1 MKAQLR
7 VSEAARLVGV
17 SPSTLRAW
25 ESAGLV
31 TPTRQGRY
39 RRFSP
44 GDVKD
49 LQRIAALRAQGFSA
63 AAIRTMLPKPG
74 GGGGTRGGEVGG
86 GGTRG
91 GGMRGGGTRSGGMR
105 GGGTRSGG
113 MREGGTRS
121 GVREG
126 GSLGEKL
133 RAARRRR
140 GLSLREASGLAG
152 LSVSHLSAIE
162 RGTRNISLAGL
173 QRLAVALGISVSDL
187 FGSSSG
193 SGRLVHA
200 GRRPVLDTGDRRVRV
215 ESLAVGAQL
224 LEPHLYVVQP
234 GGGSEGSYQ
243 HDGEEMVY
251 VLQGE
256 VEFWL
261 NELER
266 HVVRAGDCLTFP
278 SSLRHRWRNS
288 GAGRLE
294 MLWVNTPI
302 TF

>member
-1 MKAQLR
+1 VKAQLR
-7 VSEAARLVGV
+7 VSEAAQLVGV

-31 TPTRQGRY
+31 TPSRQGRY

-44 GDVKD
+44 RDVKD
-49 LQRIAALRAQGFSA
+49 LQQIAALRAQGFSA
-63 AAIRTMLPKPG
+63 AAIRIMLPRRD
-74 GGGGTRGGEVGG
+74 GTPAGRGRALPQSTAPAGQ
-86 GGTRG
+86 
-91 GGMRGGGTRSGGMR
+91 
-105 GGGTRSGG
+105 
-113 MREGGTRS
+113 
-121 GVREG
+121 
-126 GSLGEKL
+126 SLGGKL

-140 GLSLREASGLAG
+140 GLSLREASRLAG

-162 RGTRNISLAGL
+162 RSTRNISLAGL

-193 SGRLVHA
+193 SGGRLVHA
-200 GRRPVLDTGDRRVRV
+200 GQRPVLDTGDRRVRV

-224 LEPHLYVVQP
+224 LEPHLYLVQP
-234 GGGSEGSYQ
+234 GGGSEGSYH

-261 NELER
+261 NETER

-278 SSLRHRWRNS
+278 SSLRHRWRNC

>member
-1 MKAQLR
+1 
-7 VSEAARLVGV
+7 
-17 SPSTLRAW
+17 
-25 ESAGLV
+25 
-31 TPTRQGRY
+31 
-39 RRFSP
+39 
-44 GDVKD
+44 
-49 LQRIAALRAQGFSA
+49 
-63 AAIRTMLPKPG
+63 
-74 GGGGTRGGEVGG
+74 VGG

-91 GGMRGGGTRSGGMR
+91 GG
-105 GGGTRSGG
+105 
-113 MREGGTRS
+113 
-121 GVREG
+121 VREG
-126 GSLGEKL
+126 GSLAEKL
-133 RAARRRR
+133 HAARRRR

-200 GRRPVLDTGDRRVRV
+200 GRGPVLDTGDRRVRI

-234 GGGSEGSYQ
+234 GGGSEGSYH

-251 VLQGE
+251 VLRGE

-278 SSLRHRWRNS
+278 SSLRHRWRNC
-288 GAGRLE
+288 GAERLE

>member
-7 VSEAARLVGV
+7 VSEAAQLVGV

-25 ESAGLV
+25 ESSGLV
-31 TPTRQGRY
+31 TPSRQGRY

-44 GDVKD
+44 GDVKR

-63 AAIRTMLPKPG
+63 AAIRTMLPK
-74 GGGGTRGGEVGG
+74 RGGVSR
-86 GGTRG
+86 T
-91 GGMRGGGTRSGGMR
+91 
-105 GGGTRSGG
+105 
-113 MREGGTRS
+113 
-121 GVREG
+121 

-133 RAARRRR
+133 RSARRRR

-162 RGTRNISLAGL
+162 RGARNISLAGL

-224 LEPHLYVVQP
+224 LEPHLYVVRP
-234 GGGSEGSYQ
+234 GGGSEGSYH

-251 VLQGE
+251 VLRGE

-278 SSLRHRWRNS
+278 SSLRHRWRNC
-288 GAGRLE
+288 GAERLE

>member
-7 VSEAARLVGV
+7 MSEAAQLVGV

-25 ESAGLV
+25 ESSGLV
-31 TPTRQGRY
+31 TPSRQGRY

-44 GDVKD
+44 SDVKR

-63 AAIRTMLPKPG
+63 AAIRTMLPK
-74 GGGGTRGGEVGG
+74 RGAVGG

-91 GGMRGGGTRSGGMR
+91 GG
-105 GGGTRSGG
+105 
-113 MREGGTRS
+113 
-121 GVREG
+121 VREG
-126 GSLGEKL
+126 GSLAEKL
-133 RAARRRR
+133 HAARRRR

-162 RGTRNISLAGL
+162 RGTRNVSLAGL

-200 GRRPVLDTGDRRVRV
+200 GRGPVLDTGDRRVRI

-234 GGGSEGSYQ
+234 GGGSEGSYH

-251 VLQGE
+251 VLRGE

-278 SSLRHRWRNS
+278 SSLRHRWRNC
-288 GAGRLE
+288 GAERLE

>member
-1 MKAQLR
+1 
-7 VSEAARLVGV
+7 
-17 SPSTLRAW
+17 
-25 ESAGLV
+25 V
-31 TPTRQGRY
+31 TPSRQGRY

-44 GDVKD
+44 SDVKR

-63 AAIRTMLPKPG
+63 AAIRTMLPN
-74 GGGGTRGGEVGG
+74 RGGAVGG

-91 GGMRGGGTRSGGMR
+91 GG
-105 GGGTRSGG
+105 
-113 MREGGTRS
+113 
-121 GVREG
+121 VREG
-126 GSLGEKL
+126 GSLAEKL
-133 RAARRRR
+133 HAARRRR

-200 GRRPVLDTGDRRVRV
+200 GRGPVLDTGDRRVRI

-234 GGGSEGSYQ
+234 GGGSEGSYH

-251 VLQGE
+251 VLRGE

-278 SSLRHRWRNS
+278 SSLRHRWRNC
-288 GAGRLE
+288 GAERLE

>member
-7 VSEAARLVGV
+7 VSEAAQLVGV

-44 GDVKD
+44 SDVKD

-63 AAIRTMLPKPG
+63 AAIRTMLPK
-74 GGGGTRGGEVGG
+74 
-86 GGTRG
+86 RG
-91 GGMRGGGTRSGGMR
+91 GGAGG
-105 GGGTRSGG
+105 
-113 MREGGTRS
+113 
-121 GVREG
+121 G
-126 GSLGEKL
+126 GSLGDKL

-140 GLSLREASGLAG
+140 GLSLREASSLAG

-162 RGTRNISLAGL
+162 RGARNISLAGL

-224 LEPHLYVVQP
+224 LEPHLYVVQS

-266 HVVRAGDCLTFP
+266 HVVRSGDCLTFP
-278 SSLRHRWRNS
+278 SSLRHRWRNC

>member
-1 MKAQLR
+1 MRTSSRSQRRACNAGGQRDPMKAQLR
-7 VSEAARLVGV
+7 VSEVAQLVGV

-44 GDVKD
+44 SGVKD
-49 LQRIAALRAQGFSA
+49 PQRIAALRAQGFSA
-63 AAIRTMLPKPG
+63 AALRTRPPKRGGGAGGPPG
-74 GGGGTRGGEVGG
+74 GGVGG
-86 GGTRG
+86 ADTRG
-91 GGMRGGGTRSGGMR
+91 GGVGGS
-105 GGGTRSGG
+105 
-113 MREGGTRS
+113 
-121 GVREG
+121 
-126 GSLGEKL
+126 GSLGDKL

-140 GLSLREASGLAG
+140 GLSLREASSLAG

-162 RGTRNISLAGL
+162 RGARNISLAGL

-200 GRRPVLDTGDRRVRV
+200 GRRPGLDNGDRRVRV

-224 LEPHLYVVQP
+224 LEPHLYAVQP

-251 VLQGE
+251 VLRGE

>member
-44 GDVKD
+44 SDVKD

-74 GGGGTRGGEVGG
+74 GGGGTRSGEVGG
-86 GGTRG
+86 GGTRSGEVG
-91 GGMRGGGTRSGGMR
+91 G
-105 GGGTRSGG
+105 
-113 MREGGTRS
+113 GGTRS

-251 VLQGE
+251 VLHGE

>member
-7 VSEAARLVGV
+7 VSEAAQLVGV

-63 AAIRTMLPKPG
+63 AAIRTMLPKRG
-74 GGGGTRGGEVGG
+74 GGVGG

-91 GGMRGGGTRSGGMR
+91 GTVAGGDTRGRA
-105 GGGTRSGG
+105 
-113 MREGGTRS
+113 
-121 GVREG
+121 VHEG
-126 GSLGEKL
+126 GSLGDKL

-278 SSLRHRWRNS
+278 SSLRHRWRNC
-288 GAGRLE
+288 GAERLE

>member
-7 VSEAARLVGV
+7 VSEAAQLVGV

-44 GDVKD
+44 SDVKD

-74 GGGGTRGGEVGG
+74 GGGGTRGGEVRE

-91 GGMRGGGTRSGGMR
+91 GEVG

-113 MREGGTRS
+113 MRESGTRS
-121 GVREG
+121 GQRGG

-140 GLSLREASGLAG
+140 GLSLREASALAG

>member
-7 VSEAARLVGV
+7 VSEAAQLVGV

-25 ESAGLV
+25 ESSGLV
-31 TPTRQGRY
+31 TPSRRGRY

-44 GDVKD
+44 SDVKV
-49 LQRIAALRAQGFSA
+49 LQQIAALRAQGFSP
-63 AAIRTMLPKPG
+63 AAIRAMLPKR
-74 GGGGTRGGEVGG
+74 TAV
-86 GGTRG
+86 
-91 GGMRGGGTRSGGMR
+91 
-105 GGGTRSGG
+105 
-113 MREGGTRS
+113 EGA
-121 GVREG
+121 
-126 GSLGEKL
+126 GSLGQKL

-162 RGTRNISLAGL
+162 RSTRNISLAGL

-187 FGSSSG
+187 FDSSPEPG
-193 SGRLVHA
+193 RRLVLS
-200 GRRPVLDTGDRRVRV
+200 GQRPVLDTGDRRVRV

-224 LEPHLYVVQP
+224 LEPHLYLVQP
-234 GGGSEGSYQ
+234 DGGSEGAYH

-251 VLQGE
+251 VLRGE

-261 NELER
+261 NETQR

-288 GAGRLE
+288 GGEQLE

>member
-7 VSEAARLVGV
+7 VSEAAQLVGV

-44 GDVKD
+44 SDVKR

-63 AAIRTMLPKPG
+63 AAIRTMLPK
-74 GGGGTRGGEVGG
+74 RGGAAGG

-91 GGMRGGGTRSGGMR
+91 GG
-105 GGGTRSGG
+105 
-113 MREGGTRS
+113 
-121 GVREG
+121 VREG
-126 GSLGEKL
+126 GSLAEKL
-133 RAARRRR
+133 HAARRRR
-140 GLSLREASGLAG
+140 GLSLREASSLAG

-200 GRRPVLDTGDRRVRV
+200 GRRPVLDTGDPRVRV

-266 HVVRAGDCLTFP
+266 HVVQAGDCLTFP

-288 GAGRLE
+288 GTGRLE

>member
-7 VSEAARLVGV
+7 MSEAAQLVGV

-31 TPTRQGRY
+31 TPARQGRY

-44 GDVKD
+44 SDVKD

-63 AAIRTMLPKPG
+63 AAIRTMLPKRG
-74 GGGGTRGGEVGG
+74 GGVGG

-91 GGMRGGGTRSGGMR
+91 KAVGGGGRRGGA
-105 GGGTRSGG
+105 
-113 MREGGTRS
+113 
-121 GVREG
+121 VRED
-126 GSLGEKL
+126 GSLGDKL

-140 GLSLREASGLAG
+140 GLSLREASSLAG

-162 RGTRNISLAGL
+162 RGARNISLAGL

-224 LEPHLYVVQP
+224 LEPHLYAVQP

-266 HVVRAGDCLTFP
+266 HVVRSGDCLTFP
-278 SSLRHRWRNS
+278 SSLRHRWRNC

>member
-7 VSEAARLVGV
+7 MSEVAQLVGV

-25 ESAGLV
+25 ESSGLV
-31 TPTRQGRY
+31 APARQGRY

-44 GDVKD
+44 GDVKV
-49 LQRIAALRAQGFSA
+49 LQQIAALRAQGFSA
-63 AAIRTMLPKPG
+63 AAIRAMLPERDG
-74 GGGGTRGGEVGG
+74 GVA
-86 GGTRG
+86 
-91 GGMRGGGTRSGGMR
+91 
-105 GGGTRSGG
+105 
-113 MREGGTRS
+113 
-121 GVREG
+121 G
-126 GSLGEKL
+126 GSPRRGAVAEADSLGGKL

-162 RGTRNISLAGL
+162 RSTRNISLAGL

-187 FGSSSG
+187 FGSSPG
-193 SGRLVHA
+193 SGRRLVLA
-200 GRRPVLDTGDRRVRV
+200 GQRPVLDTGDRRVRV

-224 LEPHLYVVQP
+224 LEPHLYLVQP
-234 GGGSEGSYQ
+234 GGGSEGSYH

-251 VLQGE
+251 VLRGE

-266 HVVRAGDCLTFP
+266 HVVRAGDCLTFS
-278 SSLRHRWRNS
+278 SSLRHRWRNC
-288 GAGRLE
+288 GTERLE

>member
-1 MKAQLR
+1 VKAQLR
-7 VSEAARLVGV
+7 VSEAAQLVGV

-25 ESAGLV
+25 ESSGLV
-31 TPTRQGRY
+31 TPSRQGRY

-44 GDVKD
+44 SDVKV
-49 LQRIAALRAQGFSA
+49 LQQVAALRAQGFSA
-63 AAIRTMLPKPG
+63 AAIRTMLPKRRADAAG
-74 GGGGTRGGEVGG
+74 SRGGVGG
-86 GGTRG
+86 G
-91 GGMRGGGTRSGGMR
+91 RSPGAGA
-105 GGGTRSGG
+105 SG
-113 MREGGTRS
+113 
-121 GVREG
+121 G
-126 GSLGEKL
+126 GSLGGML

-173 QRLAVALGISVSDL
+173 QRLAVTLGISVSDL
-187 FGSSSG
+187 FGGSPG

-234 GGGSEGSYQ
+234 GGGSEGSYH

-251 VLQGE
+251 VLRGE

-261 NELER
+261 NEIER

-288 GAGRLE
+288 GGEQLE

>member
-7 VSEAARLVGV
+7 VSEAAQLVGV

-44 GDVKD
+44 SDVKD

-63 AAIRTMLPKPG
+63 AAIRTMLPK
-74 GGGGTRGGEVGG
+74 RGSGVGG
-86 GGTRG
+86 GDTRG
-91 GGMRGGGTRSGGMR
+91 SGVGGGDTRGD
-105 GGGTRSGG
+105 
-113 MREGGTRS
+113 
-121 GVREG
+121 GVRED
-126 GSLGEKL
+126 GSLGDKL

-140 GLSLREASGLAG
+140 GLSLREASSLAG

-162 RGTRNISLAGL
+162 RGARNISLAGL

-266 HVVRAGDCLTFP
+266 HVVQAGDCLTFP

>member
-1 MKAQLR
+1 VKAQLR
-7 VSEAARLVGV
+7 VSEAAQLVGV

-25 ESAGLV
+25 ESSGLV
-31 TPTRQGRY
+31 TPSRQGRY

-44 GDVKD
+44 GDVKR

-63 AAIRTMLPKPG
+63 AAIRTMLPK
-74 GGGGTRGGEVGG
+74 RGGV
-86 GGTRG
+86 
-91 GGMRGGGTRSGGMR
+91 SQA
-105 GGGTRSGG
+105 
-113 MREGGTRS
+113 
-121 GVREG
+121 

-162 RGTRNISLAGL
+162 RGTRNTSLAGL

-200 GRRPVLDTGDRRVRV
+200 GRRPVLDTGDGRVRV

-234 GGGSEGSYQ
+234 GGGSDGSYH

-251 VLQGE
+251 VLLGE

-278 SSLRHRWRNS
+278 SSLRHRWRNC

>member
-1 MKAQLR
+1 VKAQLR
-7 VSEAARLVGV
+7 VSEAAQLVGV

-25 ESAGLV
+25 ESSGLV
-31 TPTRQGRY
+31 TPSRQGRY

-44 GDVKD
+44 GDVKR

-63 AAIRTMLPKPG
+63 AAIRTMLPVRRTGAGEG
-74 GGGGTRGGEVGG
+74 GSRGGQAGG
-86 GGTRG
+86 
-91 GGMRGGGTRSGGMR
+91 SD
-105 GGGTRSGG
+105 
-113 MREGGTRS
+113 
-121 GVREG
+121 
-126 GSLGEKL
+126 SLGEKL

-162 RGTRNISLAGL
+162 RGARNISLAGL

-193 SGRLVHA
+193 SGRLVQA
-200 GRRPVLDTGDRRVRV
+200 GRRPVLDTGDGRVRV

-234 GGGSEGSYQ
+234 GGGSEGSYH

-251 VLQGE
+251 VLRGE

-278 SSLRHRWRNS
+278 SSLRHRWRNC

>member
-1 MKAQLR
+1 MTAQLR
-7 VSEAARLVGV
+7 MSEAAQLVGV

-25 ESAGLV
+25 ESSGLV
-31 TPTRQGRY
+31 TPSRQGRY

-44 GDVKD
+44 SDVKR

-63 AAIRTMLPKPG
+63 AAIRTMLPKRG
-74 GGGGTRGGEVGG
+74 GAAGGGGTHGG
-86 GGTRG
+86 
-91 GGMRGGGTRSGGMR
+91 
-105 GGGTRSGG
+105 
-113 MREGGTRS
+113 

-126 GSLGEKL
+126 GSLAEKL
-133 RAARRRR
+133 HAARRRR

-200 GRRPVLDTGDRRVRV
+200 GRRPVLDTGDRRVRI

-234 GGGSEGSYQ
+234 GGGSEGSYH

-251 VLQGE
+251 VLRGE

-278 SSLRHRWRNS
+278 SSLRHRWRNC
-288 GAGRLE
+288 GAERLE

>member
-7 VSEAARLVGV
+7 VSEAAQLVGV

-39 RRFSP
+39 RRVSP
-44 GDVKD
+44 RDVKD

-63 AAIRTMLPKPG
+63 AAIRTMLPKRG
-74 GGGGTRGGEVGG
+74 GGAGG

-91 GGMRGGGTRSGGMR
+91 GGAGGAGTRGGGAGGADTR
-105 GGGTRSGG
+105 GGGVGG
-113 MREGGTRS
+113 S
-121 GVREG
+121 
-126 GSLGEKL
+126 GSLGDKL

-140 GLSLREASGLAG
+140 GLSLREASSLAG

-162 RGTRNISLAGL
+162 RGARNISLAGL

>member
-7 VSEAARLVGV
+7 MSEAAQLVGV

-31 TPTRQGRY
+31 TPARQGRY

-44 GDVKD
+44 SDVKD

-63 AAIRTMLPKPG
+63 AAIRTMLPKRG
-74 GGGGTRGGEVGG
+74 GGVGG

-91 GGMRGGGTRSGGMR
+91 KAVGGGGRRGGA
-105 GGGTRSGG
+105 
-113 MREGGTRS
+113 
-121 GVREG
+121 VRED
-126 GSLGEKL
+126 GSLGDKL

-140 GLSLREASGLAG
+140 GLSLREASSLAG

-162 RGTRNISLAGL
+162 RGARNISLAGL

-224 LEPHLYVVQP
+224 LEPHLYVVQS

-266 HVVRAGDCLTFP
+266 HVVRSGDCLTFP
-278 SSLRHRWRNS
+278 SSLRHRWRNC

>member
-7 VSEAARLVGV
+7 VSEAAQLVGV

-44 GDVKD
+44 SDVKD

-74 GGGGTRGGEVGG
+74 GGGGTRSGEVGG
-86 GGTRG
+86 A
-91 GGMRGGGTRSGGMR
+91 GTRSGE
-105 GGGTRSGG
+105 
-113 MREGGTRS
+113 MREGGRRS

-193 SGRLVHA
+193 SGRLVHV

>member
-1 MKAQLR
+1 VTAQLR
-7 VSEAARLVGV
+7 VSEVARLVGV

-25 ESAGLV
+25 ESSGLIA
-31 TPTRQGRY
+31 PSRQGRY

-44 GDVKD
+44 RDVKD
-49 LQRIAALRAQGFSA
+49 LQQIAALRAQGFSA
-63 AAIRTMLPKPG
+63 AAIRTMLPGRRGGPGEGDTGGGPG
-74 GGGGTRGGEVGG
+74 G
-86 GGTRG
+86 
-91 GGMRGGGTRSGGMR
+91 SGAGDAP
-105 GGGTRSGG
+105 
-113 MREGGTRS
+113 
-121 GVREG
+121 
-126 GSLGEKL
+126 LGEKL

-140 GLSLREASGLAG
+140 GLGLREASGMAG

-162 RGTRNISLAGL
+162 RGTRNISLAAL

-187 FGSSSG
+187 FGSPAG
-193 SGRLVHA
+193 AGRRLVHA
-200 GRRPVLDTGDRRVRV
+200 GRRPVLDTGDRRVRI
-215 ESLAVGAQL
+215 ESLAVGAAL
-224 LEPHLYVVQP
+224 LEPHLYLVQP
-234 GGGSEGSYQ
+234 GGGSEGSYH

-251 VLQGE
+251 VLRGE

-261 NELER
+261 NEIER

-288 GAGRLE
+288 GGGQLE

>member
-1 MKAQLR
+1 VKAELR

-25 ESAGLV
+25 ESSGLV
-31 TPTRQGRY
+31 TPSRQGRY

-44 GDVKD
+44 SDVKR

-63 AAIRTMLPKPG
+63 AAIRAVLPK
-74 GGGGTRGGEVGG
+74 RGGAG
-86 GGTRG
+86 
-91 GGMRGGGTRSGGMR
+91 
-105 GGGTRSGG
+105 
-113 MREGGTRS
+113 EGGSRG
-121 GVREG
+121 GVREPD
-126 GSLGEKL
+126 SLGEKL
-133 RAARRRR
+133 RTARRRR

-162 RGTRNISLAGL
+162 RGARNISLAGL

-193 SGRLVHA
+193 SGRVVHA

-234 GGGSEGSYQ
+234 GGGSEGSYH

-251 VLQGE
+251 VLRGE

-278 SSLRHRWRNS
+278 SSLRHRWRNC
-288 GAGRLE
+288 GAERLE

>member
-63 AAIRTMLPKPG
+63 AAIRTMLPKR
-74 GGGGTRGGEVGG
+74 GGTGG
-86 GGTRG
+86 
-91 GGMRGGGTRSGGMR
+91 S
-105 GGGTRSGG
+105 
-113 MREGGTRS
+113 
-121 GVREG
+121 
-126 GSLGEKL
+126 GSLGDKL

-140 GLSLREASGLAG
+140 GVSLREASSLAG

-200 GRRPVLDTGDRRVRV
+200 GRRPVLDTGDGRVRV

-278 SSLRHRWRNS
+278 SSLRHRWRNC

>member
-1 MKAQLR
+1 VKAQLR
-7 VSEAARLVGV
+7 VSEAAQLVGV

-31 TPTRQGRY
+31 TPSRQGRY

-44 GDVKD
+44 GDVKV
-49 LQRIAALRAQGFSA
+49 LQQIAALRAQGFSP
-63 AAIRTMLPKPG
+63 AAIRTMLPERGGGEG
-74 GGGGTRGGEVGG
+74 GGGPRDGGADH
-86 GGTRG
+86 
-91 GGMRGGGTRSGGMR
+91 
-105 GGGTRSGG
+105 
-113 MREGGTRS
+113 
-121 GVREG
+121 G
-126 GSLGEKL
+126 GSLGGGAAGGGSLGGRL

-140 GLSLREASGLAG
+140 GLSLREAAASAG

-187 FGSSSG
+187 FGGSPG
-193 SGRLVHA
+193 SGRRLVLS
-200 GRRPVLDTGDRRVRV
+200 GQRPVLDTGDRPVRV

-224 LEPHLYVVQP
+224 LEPHLYLVQP
-234 GGGSEGSYQ
+234 GGGSEGSYH

-251 VLQGE
+251 VLRGE

-288 GAGRLE
+288 GAGQLE

>member
-1 MKAQLR
+1 VKAQLR
-7 VSEAARLVGV
+7 MSEAAQLVGV

-25 ESAGLV
+25 ESSGLV
-31 TPTRQGRY
+31 TPSRQGRN

-44 GDVKD
+44 SDVKR

-63 AAIRTMLPKPG
+63 AAIRTMLPKRG
-74 GGGGTRGGEVGG
+74 GGVGQGGSRGGEA
-86 GGTRG
+86 
-91 GGMRGGGTRSGGMR
+91 
-105 GGGTRSGG
+105 
-113 MREGGTRS
+113 
-121 GVREG
+121 G
-126 GSLGEKL
+126 GSGPLGEKL

-140 GLSLREASGLAG
+140 GLSLREASSLAG

-162 RGTRNISLAGL
+162 RGARNISLAGL

>member
-7 VSEAARLVGV
+7 VSEAAQLVGV

-25 ESAGLV
+25 ESSGLV
-31 TPTRQGRY
+31 TPSRQGRY

-44 GDVKD
+44 GDVKR

-63 AAIRTMLPKPG
+63 AAIRTMLPK
-74 GGGGTRGGEVGG
+74 RDGEVGDG
-86 GGTRG
+86 SSRG
-91 GGMRGGGTRSGGMR
+91 GGAGG
-105 GGGTRSGG
+105 
-113 MREGGTRS
+113 S
-121 GVREG
+121 GVREAG
-126 GSLGEKL
+126 PRGGVSQAGSLGEKL

-224 LEPHLYVVQP
+224 LEPHLYVVRP
-234 GGGSEGSYQ
+234 GGGSEGSYH

-251 VLQGE
+251 VLRGE

-278 SSLRHRWRNS
+278 SSLRHRWRNC
-288 GAGRLE
+288 GAERLE

>member
-7 VSEAARLVGV
+7 MSEAAQLVGG

-31 TPTRQGRY
+31 TPARQGRY

-44 GDVKD
+44 SDVKD

-63 AAIRTMLPKPG
+63 AAIRTMLPK
-74 GGGGTRGGEVGG
+74 RG
-86 GGTRG
+86 
-91 GGMRGGGTRSGGMR
+91 
-105 GGGTRSGG
+105 
-113 MREGGTRS
+113 

-126 GSLGEKL
+126 GSLGGKL

-140 GLSLREASGLAG
+140 GLSLREASSLAG

-162 RGTRNISLAGL
+162 RGARNISLAGL

-266 HVVRAGDCLTFP
+266 HVVQAGDCLTFP

>member
-7 VSEAARLVGV
+7 MSEAAQLVGV

-44 GDVKD
+44 SDVKD

-63 AAIRTMLPKPG
+63 AAIRTMLPK
-74 GGGGTRGGEVGG
+74 RGGV
-86 GGTRG
+86 
-91 GGMRGGGTRSGGMR
+91 
-105 GGGTRSGG
+105 
-113 MREGGTRS
+113 REGGTRGKAVGEGDTRGGRVGGGDTRGG

-126 GSLGEKL
+126 GSLGDKL

-140 GLSLREASGLAG
+140 GLSLREASSLAG

-162 RGTRNISLAGL
+162 RGARNISLAGL

-266 HVVRAGDCLTFP
+266 HVVQAGDCLTFP
-278 SSLRHRWRNS
+278 SSLRHRWRNC
-288 GAGRLE
+288 GAVRLE

>member
-7 VSEAARLVGV
+7 VSEAAQLVGV

-44 GDVKD
+44 SDVKD

-74 GGGGTRGGEVGG
+74 VGTGG
-86 GGTRG
+86 
-91 GGMRGGGTRSGGMR
+91 S
-105 GGGTRSGG
+105 
-113 MREGGTRS
+113 
-121 GVREG
+121 

-193 SGRLVHA
+193 SGRLIHA

-251 VLQGE
+251 VLEGE

>member
-7 VSEAARLVGV
+7 VSEAAQLVGV

-44 GDVKD
+44 SDVKD

-63 AAIRTMLPKPG
+63 AAIRTMLPKRG
-74 GGGGTRGGEVGG
+74 GGAGGA
-86 GGTRG
+86 GTRG
-91 GGMRGGGTRSGGMR
+91 GGAGGADTRGGGVGG
-105 GGGTRSGG
+105 S
-113 MREGGTRS
+113 
-121 GVREG
+121 
-126 GSLGEKL
+126 GSLGDKL

-140 GLSLREASGLAG
+140 GLSLREASSLAG

-162 RGTRNISLAGL
+162 RGARNISLAGL